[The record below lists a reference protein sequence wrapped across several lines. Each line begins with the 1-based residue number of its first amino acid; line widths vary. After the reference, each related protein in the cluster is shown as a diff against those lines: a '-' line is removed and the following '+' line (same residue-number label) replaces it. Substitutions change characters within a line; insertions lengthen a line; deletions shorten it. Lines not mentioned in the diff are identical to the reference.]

1 MATPQIR
8 PTRIHPAGRFSR
20 RTIHPLNTKTAKRG
34 RTVARRNKSGGAG
47 SSHSARSPFNQSGL
61 IAMLVVTMA
70 MIVVVAVVMVV
81 MTVAMIMIMIIVG
94 PPAESLRK
102 LCVLLDQQLR

>member
-1 MATPQIR
+1 MR
-8 PTRIHPAGRFSR
+8 SHPAGQLSR
-20 RTIHPLNTKTAKRG
+20 RTIHPLDTKTAKRG

-47 SSHSARSPFNQSGL
+47 SSHSARSPCNQSGL

-70 MIVVVAVVMVV
+70 MIMVV
-81 MTVAMIMIMIIVG
+81 MTVAVVMIVVIVG
-94 PPAESLRK
+94 PPAKSLRK